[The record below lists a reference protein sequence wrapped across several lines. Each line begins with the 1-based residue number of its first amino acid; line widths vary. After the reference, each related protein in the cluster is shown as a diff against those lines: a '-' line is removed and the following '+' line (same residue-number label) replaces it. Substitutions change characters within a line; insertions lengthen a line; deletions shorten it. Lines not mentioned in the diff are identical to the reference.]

1 MVEMKG
7 RERVEA
13 GGLTFIIQHELW
25 DGNIQ
30 DHADQGVVILV
41 TKDVDGK
48 ETSLLKFNCFDVE
61 KSYVYGPENSN
72 IASDG
77 PMMLGDG
84 AGATGTH
91 GKMFRLD
98 PTIDNNAIGWT
109 INTIEKKLPA
119 MLERA
124 GYPEVAASID
134 LEEVVLALPR
144 VEFIARALFATKR
157 NVVKH
162 NRGTDVFEA
171 GNIRFG
177 LEMRRLPIGDGGLAV
192 HVLTDLAGTA
202 EKSYVEET
210 EILAFDCFWDGPHYH
225 YGPRNKNHRIYWDK
239 TLIEDPLGWVFQ
251 QLDRHKLVSMIERA
265 GYPGVAADL
274 DDDKLEAVIPEMA
287 KRAREMQAKGSEL
300 TGHPGLPLD
309 VTPNLVPG

>member
-84 AGATGTH
+84 AGATGTP
-91 GKMFRLD
+91 GKMYRLD

-124 GYPEVAASID
+124 GYPEIAASID

-144 VEFIARALFATKR
+144 VEFIARELFDTKR

-192 HVLTDLAGTA
+192 HVLTDLAGTT

-251 QLDRHKLVSMIERA
+251 QLDRHKLGSMIERA

>member
-1 MVEMKG
+1 MLEMKG

-13 GGLTFIIQHELW
+13 GGLTFIVQHELW

-30 DHADQGVVILV
+30 DHADQGIVILV

-48 ETSLLKFNCFDVE
+48 ETSLLKFNCFDIE
-61 KSYVYGPENSN
+61 KSYIYGPENAN

-77 PMMLGDG
+77 PMMLGD
-84 AGATGTH
+84 TGTTGTP
-91 GKMFRLD
+91 GKMYRLD
-98 PTIDNNAIGWT
+98 PIVDNNAIGWT
-109 INTIEKKLPA
+109 INTLEKKLPA

-124 GYPEVAASID
+124 GYPEVAANID
-134 LEEVVLALPR
+134 LEEVILALPR
-144 VEFIARALFATKR
+144 VEFIARELFASKR
-157 NVVKH
+157 YVVKH

-192 HVLTDLAGTA
+192 HVLTDLAGTT

-225 YGPRNKNHRIYWDK
+225 YGPRNKNLRIYWDK

-251 QLDRHKLVSMIERA
+251 QLDRHKLGAMIDRA

-287 KRAREMQAKGSEL
+287 KRAREMQAKGTDL

-309 VTPNLVPG
+309 VTPNLVPN

>member
-84 AGATGTH
+84 AGATGTP
-91 GKMFRLD
+91 GKMYRLD

-144 VEFIARALFATKR
+144 VEFIARELFATKR

-192 HVLTDLAGTA
+192 HVLPDLAGTT

-251 QLDRHKLVSMIERA
+251 QLDRHKLGSMIERA